1 MHHKSKIHPTTYQP
15 NVCRLNLK
23 KDIHLYKLDKY
34 FFFKCWLF
42 CIVLYHHTLLS
53 TYYICGK
60 ICPSHFH
67 ILSKKEKK
75 CSEYF
80 MKSGKP
86 AFSQIHTFNKYI
98 KKRVPAK
105 KHGGLLGRPHFMNIK
120 LPKLIMYE
128 NVLLP

>member
-1 MHHKSKIHPTTYQP
+1 MI
-15 NVCRLNLK
+15 
-23 KDIHLYKLDKY
+23 
-34 FFFKCWLF
+34 FF

-53 TYYICGK
+53 TTYAVKFVKVVFTFYQ
-60 ICPSHFH
+60 
-67 ILSKKEKK
+67 KK

>member
-1 MHHKSKIHPTTYQP
+1 M
-15 NVCRLNLK
+15 
-23 KDIHLYKLDKY
+23 
-34 FFFKCWLF
+34 
-42 CIVLYHHTLLS
+42 
-53 TYYICGK
+53 YYICGK
-60 ICPSHFH
+60 ICQSSFH
-67 ILSKKEKK
+67 ILSKKK

>member
-1 MHHKSKIHPTTYQP
+1 
-15 NVCRLNLK
+15 
-23 KDIHLYKLDKY
+23 
-34 FFFKCWLF
+34 
-42 CIVLYHHTLLS
+42 
-53 TYYICGK
+53 
-60 ICPSHFH
+60 
-67 ILSKKEKK
+67 
-75 CSEYF
+75 